1 MTVKTIKT
9 EIYKLIDDID
19 DKRMLS
25 MLKEEIQTY
34 AAISQADILDDL
46 TEAQLQQ
53 LQLSI
58 DEAEKKEITSLKGFK
73 KLTARW
79 RTK

>member
-1 MTVKTIKT
+1 MTVKSIKT
-9 EIYKLIDDID
+9 EIYKLIDDIE
-19 DKRMLS
+19 DKKILS
-25 MLKEEIQTY
+25 LLKEEIQTY
-34 AAISQADILDDL
+34 TTFSQTDILDDL

-53 LQLSI
+53 LQVSI
-58 DEAEKKEITSLKGFK
+58 DEVEKKEVISLKGFK